1 MPTNSITKIV
11 IHPDS
16 YGNTYSYFQG
26 PNAHLVL
33 TSEILKGFVRAGKPP
48 AGHFEI
54 NGNGH
59 PVLVFNHSDIP
70 TFVAHLA
77 KARNESPI
85 PSNQPAIAGRSVATE
100 LVNIS
105 STGEMTIKNKT
116 EFSESFQSVL
126 KNAKKITCESNDLIL
141 SKLTLSANCHSISG
155 KINATDSTLGKV
167 TTSSADITLGE
178 CFAEDIKTSQGKVAL
193 ASSNVKKIESS
204 SGNIILEHSSATD
217 IKTSQGNITLKN
229 NSSADSIETNSGNIE
244 LDYTGVNNKIGHITT
259 VYGTI
264 DAKRLNLTEGLESRM
279 GNVTLTDSTVKAIN
293 MRMGNLSLSNT
304 HVLEKIENASGNVKL
319 TDCNVDHLKVG
330 SGNVTL
336 INSNVENLEMG
347 SGKLLIT
354 NSDIK
359 KQSSTAQASAS
370 TSGPYEL
377 NITRNYDYSSLNGSS
392 HLIGLGNTTTIID
405 DDGITINGRKI
416 PINKD
421 ADFSDSITDD
431 ISKITI
437 AKTSKR

>member
-167 TTSSADITLGE
+167 TTSSADITLTDCVTKDIKTSQGKVTLNSSYMGRIESSSGNITLGE

-264 DAKRLNLTEGLESRM
+264 DAKRLNLTEGL
-279 GNVTLTDSTVKAIN
+279 
-293 MRMGNLSLSNT
+293 
-304 HVLEKIENASGNVKL
+304 
-319 TDCNVDHLKVG
+319 
-330 SGNVTL
+330 
-336 INSNVENLEMG
+336 
-347 SGKLLIT
+347 
-354 NSDIK
+354 
-359 KQSSTAQASAS
+359 
-370 TSGPYEL
+370 
-377 NITRNYDYSSLNGSS
+377 
-392 HLIGLGNTTTIID
+392 
-405 DDGITINGRKI
+405 
-416 PINKD
+416 
-421 ADFSDSITDD
+421 
-431 ISKITI
+431 
-437 AKTSKR
+437 